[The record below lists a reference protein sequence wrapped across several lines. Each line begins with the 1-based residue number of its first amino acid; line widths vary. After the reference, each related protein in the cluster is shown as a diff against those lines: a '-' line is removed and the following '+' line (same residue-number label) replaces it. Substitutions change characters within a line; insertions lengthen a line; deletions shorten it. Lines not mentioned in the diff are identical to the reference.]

1 MTATGA
7 PGGRARS
14 QPRPQPPSRARPQ
27 AHAEPRP
34 QASPEPRGQA
44 HSETRPQ
51 AHSESRPQVHRQG
64 QQPQTRPQDAR
75 RQTITEYVLEHSTAT
90 AAELAGLTGVSLMT
104 VHRDLDELARLGVL
118 RKFRGGVSALPS
130 SVFESSLEYRLGVNR
145 AEKEA
150 VAAVAAELV
159 EPGMSVMLDDSTTA
173 LALAR
178 LLVEAAPLTVVTN
191 ARRVAEVFAGVPHI
205 RLIGLGGEYSHTHD
219 SFLGVPCAEA
229 IGALSVDMV
238 LVSTSAMDART
249 TYHQEQDV
257 VLVKRAMLAAGTRK
271 VLLMDASKTRRT
283 ALHRLCPVDDFD
295 QVVVDDGIEAGLLE
309 ELRESVDVR
318 VAKPVP

>member
-1 MTATGA
+1 MTT
-7 PGGRARS
+7 ARS
-14 QPRPQPPSRARPQ
+14 
-27 AHAEPRP
+27 
-34 QASPEPRGQA
+34 
-44 HSETRPQ
+44 
-51 AHSESRPQVHRQG
+51 
-64 QQPQTRPQDAR
+64 QDAR
-75 RQTITEYVLEHSTAT
+75 RQAITEHVLAHSTAT
-90 AAELAGLTGVSLMT
+90 AAELADLTGVSLMT

-130 SVFESSLEYRLGVNR
+130 SVFESSLAYRMGAHR

-150 VAAVAAELV
+150 VAATAAELV

-178 LLVEAAPLTVVTN
+178 LLLESAPLTVVTN
-191 ARRVAEVFAGVPHI
+191 ARRVIEVFAGVPRI

-229 IGALSVDMV
+229 IGALSVDLA
-238 LVSTSAMDART
+238 LVSTSAMDATT

-257 VLVKRAMLAAGTRK
+257 VLVKRAMLAAAART

-283 ALHRLCPVDDFD
+283 ALHRLRPLADFD
-295 QVVVDDGIEAGLLE
+295 HLVVDGGADARLVGEW
-309 ELRESVDVR
+309 RERTDVR
-318 VAKPVP
+318 IAPSLS

>member
-7 PGGRARS
+7 PGGRARGRAGS
-14 QPRPQPPSRARPQ
+14 QARPQPPSRARSQ

-34 QASPEPRGQA
+34 QASSESRG
-44 HSETRPQ
+44 Q
-51 AHSESRPQVHRQG
+51 AHSESRPQG

-191 ARRVAEVFAGVPHI
+191 ARRVAEIFAGVPHI

-318 VAKPVP
+318 VAKPVS